1 MEPLLLRMFALLDTP
16 SKLRAAAVCTAWRK
30 LRREP
35 KLWCRLELTVPFF
48 SSAGAVAFVTG
59 DPRSPLPSASGV
71 QELELRGGAF
81 FELQT
86 FDALLTAC
94 DAATS
99 VTLNGNELSWQAAAV
114 LAKPRAAPLQRLT
127 LGHVSD
133 GYDAGIALAE
143 VLAASPSLTHLTCEL
158 ISDTAWARAL
168 TPPTGGGVLALR
180 HLHARTF
187 VLEMLALLGA
197 GAPHL
202 TSLTVDTLI
211 MNQTLAGAWAL
222 LTQLRELRIGTIL
235 HVTSRHDSFTIP
247 LQPLLACV
255 AGAAPNMRALHL
267 SRGKQ
272 FFGATELAEGT
283 PYTPLQSVG
292 VGAGGIFS
300 LRHLEELTL
309 EDMHVCAADAAG
321 ADLPSLRNL
330 TLRNCGAHAAAA
342 AAALAAAAPAL
353 QSLTLGAV
361 PAVELGSGAPGPGIS
376 GLAALSHAA
385 LRALSL
391 TFMGSMDV
399 ADAAGAHEVKALA
412 ARNALPSLRSLDIG
426 NHNVCGFSPLHPC
439 FDAAHPWPVLRAL
452 AIRFMAI
459 DNRLLAACMAGL
471 RAPLLT
477 AVSGL
482 AEPVHKALRTS
493 GYMPKLAPWCSPPP
507 LNVMYY
513 AR

>member
-255 AGAAPNMRALHL
+255 AGAAPNMRAL
-267 SRGKQ
+267 
-272 FFGATELAEGT
+272 
-283 PYTPLQSVG
+283 
-292 VGAGGIFS
+292 
-300 LRHLEELTL
+300 
-309 EDMHVCAADAAG
+309 
-321 ADLPSLRNL
+321 
-330 TLRNCGAHAAAA
+330 
-342 AAALAAAAPAL
+342 
-353 QSLTLGAV
+353 
-361 PAVELGSGAPGPGIS
+361 
-376 GLAALSHAA
+376 
-385 LRALSL
+385 SL